1 MVQKVL
7 LWLDDKLIEDAFMVG
22 GMNGLKMFLWFDV
35 AELGLLHF
43 LHGKKRHASQSK
55 CSFDTIL
62 SIKATGD
69 KHFTVNS
76 DRLSQQLTRV
86 PILQNWFII
95 EGSNSK
101 TIVAVER
108 KRAKI

>member
-43 LHGKKRHASQSK
+43 LHGKK
-55 CSFDTIL
+55 
-62 SIKATGD
+62 
-69 KHFTVNS
+69 
-76 DRLSQQLTRV
+76 
-86 PILQNWFII
+86 
-95 EGSNSK
+95 
-101 TIVAVER
+101 
-108 KRAKI
+108 